1 MNFPVITKALGLL
14 FLILSSTLLVPW
26 LTGVYLEDPSA
37 GVFAYS
43 ALSTFLLGILMF
55 TCFRK
60 APGKLSSRGAILLV
74 ALVWTSFTLV
84 GALPFYFS
92 GAYSTIPDAIFESA
106 SGFTTTGAT
115 VAADIEG
122 LPQPILLWRS
132 LIQFLGGM
140 GVIVLSIAILPLVGV
155 GGMDLYRAEAP
166 GPKTD
171 KISARISET
180 ARALWI
186 LYLLFTVV
194 AGVTYFALGMSAFD
208 AWNHAL
214 TTMSTG
220 GFSTKA
226 ESIAGFNN
234 PWIEVAATFFM
245 LIGGINF
252 VLHFRLFVRGDGEVF
267 KDSELRF
274 YLSLILVSICLVAIS
289 IWSDLAISAWEA
301 LRLAAFQVVSLISS
315 TGFAT
320 YDYLLWSP
328 FAQFILLNL
337 MVVGGCAGSTSGG
350 LKCILSLIHIS
361 EPTRPY

>member
-26 LTGVYLEDPSA
+26 PTGVYLEDPSA

-55 TCFRK
+55 GCFRK
-60 APGKLSSRGAILLV
+60 APGKLSSRGAIILV

-166 GPKTD
+166 GPKTC
-171 KISARISET
+171 
-180 ARALWI
+180 L
-186 LYLLFTVV
+186 LYT
-194 AGVTYFALGMSAFD
+194 SD
-208 AWNHAL
+208 AAD
-214 TTMSTG
+214 
-220 GFSTKA
+220 
-226 ESIAGFNN
+226 E
-234 PWIEVAATFFM
+234 
-245 LIGGINF
+245 
-252 VLHFRLFVRGDGEVF
+252 
-267 KDSELRF
+267 
-274 YLSLILVSICLVAIS
+274 
-289 IWSDLAISAWEA
+289 
-301 LRLAAFQVVSLISS
+301 
-315 TGFAT
+315 
-320 YDYLLWSP
+320 
-328 FAQFILLNL
+328 
-337 MVVGGCAGSTSGG
+337 
-350 LKCILSLIHIS
+350 
-361 EPTRPY
+361 